1 MYISPY
7 IVQTLHE
14 DRIRDAQ
21 QTAQRR
27 TVTGEASFGLFERI
41 SHLLHNRDQR
51 DASKSGD
58 ARHAHAI

>member
-21 QTAQRR
+21 QTARRR
-27 TVTGEASFGLFERI
+27 TVTGPASVGLFERI

-51 DASKSGD
+51 ASSETTD

>member
-21 QTAQRR
+21 QYAHNRS
-27 TVTGEASFGLFERI
+27 ASDPSSVSLFSRI
-41 SHLLHNRDQR
+41 NGLLHIRTQR
-51 DASKSGD
+51 QLRD
-58 ARHAHAI
+58 ARHAHAL

>member
-21 QTAQRR
+21 QYARNRFSDQPSVSLFSRIN
-27 TVTGEASFGLFERI
+27 GL
-41 SHLLHNRDQR
+41 LLRVRPQHPIR
-51 DASKSGD
+51 D